1 MARRRTME
9 DSEDAW
15 NSAYDENDAGGS
27 VDNVFSGRESIF
39 DDSRVDTSNPV
50 LQHNEENVLENP
62 VEGPVQWKMV
72 DGFPVPVSSQAGSTE
87 KTVQGQAHLRKT
99 LVAMETPT
107 GVLVSKAVRNTRTG
121 KVQHTEPFRLPTQ
134 AELSEVQAKGVA
146 VPPPPGLGSVDPTS
160 SAPAQGIP
168 WGKVAI
174 GGGVAVAAYLAW
186 KKWGS

>member
-1 MARRRTME
+1 ME

-15 NSAYDENDAGGS
+15 NSAYDDNEDGGS
-27 VDNVFSGRESIF
+27 VDNAFSGRESIF
-39 DDSRVDTSNPV
+39 DDSRVDTRNPV
-50 LQHNEENVLENP
+50 LRHNEENVLENP

-107 GVLVSKAVRNTRTG
+107 GVLVSRAVRDTRTG
-121 KVQHTEPFRLPTQ
+121 KVQHPEPFRLPTQ
-134 AELSEVQAKGVA
+134 AELSEVQATGVG
-146 VPPPPGLGSVDPTS
+146 VPPPPGLGTNTPTP
-160 SAPAQGIP
+160 APAPGIP
-168 WGKVAI
+168 WGKVAV

-186 KKWGS
+186 KKWMA

>member
-160 SAPAQGIP
+160 LAPAQGIP

-174 GGGVAVAAYLAW
+174 GGGLAVAAYLAW
-186 KKWGS
+186 KKWGQ